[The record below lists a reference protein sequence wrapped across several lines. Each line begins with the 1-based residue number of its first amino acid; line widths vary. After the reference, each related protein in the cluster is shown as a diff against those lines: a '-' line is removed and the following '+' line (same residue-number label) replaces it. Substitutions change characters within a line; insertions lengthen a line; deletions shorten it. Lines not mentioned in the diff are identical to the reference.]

1 MKKRFI
7 IGEEAYLNENINNSF
22 KPERHG
28 HKVKIREVLFNSQYD
43 YRVYDYDKKDIIKV
57 KEDELDPI
65 PEKQYKINNN
75 IDERKFEKIGNE
87 IEYVPMQEVVTI
99 DRVDYIHKTKDISD
113 LHNEI
118 CQRLNDICTRK
129 NKDYKNSFS
138 DTWDEFGIIS
148 LVIRLNDK
156 MLRLKQLSKYDA
168 QVKDESLKDTLMDMA
183 NYCILGVI
191 ELEKGVKNG

>member
-1 MKKRFI
+1 MKSKFTI
-7 IGEEAYLNENINNSF
+7 YEEAYLNENINNSF

-28 HKVKIREVLFNSQYD
+28 HKVRIEEILPNSQYD
-43 YRVYDYDKKDIIKV
+43 YKVYDYDKKDHIKV

-75 IDERKFEKIGNE
+75 LDEYRFKKIDNE
-87 IEYVPMQEVVTI
+87 IEM
-99 DRVDYIHKTKDISD
+99 DYIHKTKDISD

-183 NYCILGVI
+183 NYCILGII
-191 ELEKGVKNG
+191 ELEKEVKNG

>member
-7 IGEEAYLNENINNSF
+7 INEEAYLNENINNSF

-28 HKVKIREVLFNSQYD
+28 HKVKIWEVLFNSQYD

-75 IDERKFEKIGNE
+75 KDEYKFEKIGNE
-87 IEYVPMQEVVTI
+87 IEYVPTQEVVTI
-99 DRVDYIHKTKDISD
+99 DKVDYIHKTKDISD

-138 DTWDEFGIIS
+138 DTWDEFGVIS

-156 MLRLKQLSKYDA
+156 MLRLKQLSKYEA

-183 NYCILGVI
+183 NYCILGII
-191 ELEKGVKNG
+191 ELEKNSDK